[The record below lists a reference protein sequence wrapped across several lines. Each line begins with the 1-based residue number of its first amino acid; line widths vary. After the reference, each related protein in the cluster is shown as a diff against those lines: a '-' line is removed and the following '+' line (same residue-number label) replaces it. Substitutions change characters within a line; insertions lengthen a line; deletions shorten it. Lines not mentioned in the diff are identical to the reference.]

1 MTEWNPF
8 WIKSQSA
15 SLFNPQAFATFL
27 HSLRIEICIDV
38 VFHLEM
44 TMSIQE
50 AGNGWR
56 QASSTALP
64 GALPCWRRP
73 ALWRPRASPSLPL
86 EKYWWVHFQS
96 HHRHQKCFFLKKR
109 RENAGSNSRKTNKHP
124 SKSSQLSTQSFF
136 LDFSRRWLQRGQDG
150 RGGRGRGG
158 GRWCH
163 RPFRDPEEEG
173 ETRERTV
180 AQRTGRLKFFGF
192 FFKFALTIRN
202 PAHKYKNNLQIWLG
216 WFLN

>member
-109 RENAGSNSRKTNKHP
+109 RENAGSNSRKTNQSRP
-124 SKSSQLSTQSFF
+124 SWVHKVSFWTSP
-136 LDFSRRWLQRGQDG
+136 DDG
-150 RGGRGRGG
+150 FNVDRMGGEG
-158 GRWCH
+158 
-163 RPFRDPEEEG
+163 EEE
-173 ETRERTV
+173 EEEDDVIDHSEIQRRKERLERE
-180 AQRTGRLKFFGF
+180 Q
-192 FFKFALTIRN
+192 
-202 PAHKYKNNLQIWLG
+202 WLREQVG
-216 WFLN
+216 